1 MPQVPTICLSGL
13 SETQRRAYILVDNKL
28 ALNAGWNPELLRIEL
43 GELKLSGFDLAL
55 TRPRSLAE
63 THHRGRP
70 LPPVTRRF
78 APQARSPTAGVA
90 EPIAPG
96 SSSWP
101 EVARGHRHL
110 RAKARHGIGRIHLP
124 SR

>member
-1 MPQVPTICLSGL
+1 MDLSDD
-13 SETQRRAYILVDNKL
+13 EKL
-28 ALNAGWNPELLRIEL
+28 APVALLKHTIE
-43 GELKLSGFDLAL
+43 DD
-55 TRPRSLAE
+55 
-63 THHRGRP
+63 P

-78 APQARSPTAGVA
+78 ARQARSPTAGVA

-96 SSSWP
+96 SPSWP
-101 EVARGHRHL
+101 EVARSHRHL